1 MTVSIWPVSKWGI
14 RIFFIKVCWFAHY
27 CYACMSMNGTS
38 LTIVTG
44 SYSILPTG
52 LFITSQRI
60 PHPINQN
67 NPLFNPSFF

>member
-1 MTVSIWPVSKWGI
+1 
-14 RIFFIKVCWFAHY
+14 
-27 CYACMSMNGTS
+27 MSMNGTS

-52 LFITSQRI
+52 LFKASQRT

-67 NPLFNPSFF
+67 NPPFSPSFS